1 MAETQQLLEA
11 IQEGMTEK
19 KAQNI
24 VKIDFKNTR
33 NSITDFFMICE
44 AETDKQVEAVA
55 DSVERFVRIET
66 GEKVFHK
73 EGYDNAEWIIL
84 DYFNVMVHIF
94 RSEFRDSYKLE
105 DLWADAEITN
115 IEVKYSSIEN

>member
-1 MAETQQLLEA
+1 MAETQKLLDA
-11 IQEGMTEK
+11 IKDGMTEK
-19 KAQNI
+19 KAKNI
-24 VKIDFKNTR
+24 VKIDFAGTQ

-55 DSVERFVRIET
+55 DSVERFVKTET
-66 GEKVFHK
+66 GEHVFHK
-73 EGYDNAEWIIL
+73 EGYENAEWIIL
-84 DYFNVMVHIF
+84 DYFDVMVHIF
-94 RSEFRDSYKLE
+94 RSEFRNSYSLE